1 MKYAIHTKITLKNN
15 MEVLKLQKT
24 YHVLIILKAI
34 FAHWMW
40 TLSFNKQVVSMND

>member
-1 MKYAIHTKITLKNN
+1 MKYTIHTKITLKNS
-15 MEVLKLQKT
+15 MEVLNYKET
-24 YHVLIILKAI
+24 YNVLIILKAI